1 MFNLQ
6 FVENLAI
13 CGEAEVEVS
22 KLLKER
28 TNADD
33 DKVVKEWE
41 KKISGMKD
49 AYRRDKETLDE
60 HNRSRFSDVNV
71 TIRRRTATSMNIEE
85 DLSEDESD
93 VETPEEIDDEL
104 QSLDGS
110 YIHGFTED
118 VSNGDQNEDNEVEG
132 EVSFS
137 NATNPLITDVANNYQ
152 DDDDEESHFRDADHR
167 TIPHDFFLDRTVVV
181 QEQLIPRGSTSPRS

>member
-1 MFNLQ
+1 
-6 FVENLAI
+6 
-13 CGEAEVEVS
+13 
-22 KLLKER
+22 
-28 TNADD
+28 
-33 DKVVKEWE
+33 
-41 KKISGMKD
+41 MKD

-71 TIRRRTATSMNIEE
+71 TIWRRTATSMNIEE

-137 NATNPLITDVANNYQ
+137 NATNALITDMANNYE
-152 DDDDEESHFRDADHR
+152 DEDEESHFHDADHR
-167 TIPHDFFLDRTVVV
+167 TIPHDFFLDRAVVV
-181 QEQLIPRGSTSPRS
+181 QEQLIPRESTSPRS